1 MASPDKDEESS
12 SLWAFQ
18 TEPWDA
24 ILKAV
29 REQLPSLDSDSSL
42 SDCGPDELF
51 IFQRDQT
58 ALIPDLS
65 EELAEDPARPW
76 LATADGPSEV
86 CRKQAGVVSVEL
98 TGRWSKGGAKTKG
111 SASVQGGD
119 PDGPAESCGET
130 SSLCRVP
137 ADIPTWEEGDHGALS
152 FSTQGSPWG
161 PHREATFSPWE
172 DDLKTE
178 PPGAASPAGWSTDS
192 KDHRAPRRE
201 RRKMIE
207 KDILHKVTWDAH
219 GPACSDRNPV
229 EEAMAGLRP
238 ETPPEGPREG
248 PLVLSLKEL
257 EEWDLDHIL
266 QSLAGQEGDRGD
278 HAPRA
283 TWWAANHLG
292 RDHSRPNC
300 QDRLMEQ
307 LTLLCA
313 AQSQAPSAD
322 IPQDT
327 TQHEARSRSAA
338 GIQAELGLAQSR
350 QLRSPAEPPTIFI
363 DLRPSEPSE
372 RYWDPSPSS
381 FDSQEEEEETV
392 ALRDAGPPPSP
403 RRLRDCTGKSQLL
416 QQLRAFRKET
426 AQPNWPATGGPSGP
440 KAQVPEDP
448 ASSAT
453 RRKQHVPAWAE
464 PQNIPARHPGGG
476 PRALGDALGPGTARE
491 ALVPPLS
498 QP

>member
-1 MASPDKDEESS
+1 GHLFSP
-12 SLWAFQ
+12 
-18 TEPWDA
+18 
-24 ILKAV
+24 
-29 REQLPSLDSDSSL
+29 
-42 SDCGPDELF
+42 
-51 IFQRDQT
+51 
-58 ALIPDLS
+58 
-65 EELAEDPARPW
+65 
-76 LATADGPSEV
+76 
-86 CRKQAGVVSVEL
+86 QAGVVSVEL

-292 RDHSRPNC
+292 RG
-300 QDRLMEQ
+300 
-307 LTLLCA
+307 LTLNAGARMYAHKQLL
-313 AQSQAPSAD
+313 PGPLNEIGSAL
-322 IPQDT
+322 Q
-327 TQHEARSRSAA
+327 
-338 GIQAELGLAQSR
+338 
-350 QLRSPAEPPTIFI
+350 PTMSSLL
-363 DLRPSEPSE
+363 LRPH
-372 RYWDPSPSS
+372 
-381 FDSQEEEEETV
+381 
-392 ALRDAGPPPSP
+392 
-403 RRLRDCTGKSQLL
+403 
-416 QQLRAFRKET
+416 
-426 AQPNWPATGGPSGP
+426 GP
-440 KAQVPEDP
+440 KHTG
-448 ASSAT
+448 ASPWKLPST
-453 RRKQHVPAWAE
+453 HS
-464 PQNIPARHPGGG
+464 
-476 PRALGDALGPGTARE
+476 LT
-491 ALVPPLS
+491 
-498 QP
+498 